1 MYHGLAALMTRALRL
16 DARLLRGHLFRLAFV
31 VLVYFSLLIAQ
42 LQALSFGAPGLRF
55 FTNLVWLNA
64 CFICLAGVSF
74 FATAITEEKE
84 EDTLGLLRMAGL
96 NPLGILLGKSTSRL
110 LQAALL
116 LVIQFPFTLLA
127 VTLGGVLT
135 IQVVAMY
142 VALLSFIVLLANV
155 ALVFSVMCQKGG
167 NAAGLTALWLLLY
180 IAAWPLAEASLAWF
194 TANGITKTGFGNTL
208 LIGSVEIIRKS
219 CVFERIGVILST
231 GFDEPV
237 FSTQVMTNMIGG
249 LACFG
254 LSWALFNAFA
264 KNATPTAQTRGLLGR
279 SKSKQRTQIF
289 SPGRVW
295 DPSLAWKDYNFI
307 AGGTALG
314 VIKLVG
320 YFSVFGLV
328 VLFNT
333 PPFTYNTNWRDITA
347 GSLML
352 WCLLSGL
359 DLSLMSSRL
368 FYDELKGQTMSALLM
383 LPRSVAYVGYSK
395 LIGCLLGLWPAA
407 TALVVAFFALPHA
420 AEFCVDAA
428 DEPSFWAAMM
438 TVLVFAHVVALLS
451 LFVKWGALPLA
462 ILLMMV
468 SVNCCPVLAL
478 PFLLLSST
486 ANSDGAAFAATVTLW
501 ILTGVICFVL
511 QVMIGARL
519 QEIGSK

>member
-31 VLVYFSLLIAQ
+31 VMVYFSLLIAQ

-110 LQAALL
+110 LQAVLL
-116 LVIQFPFTLLA
+116 LIIQFPFTLLA

-135 IQVVAMY
+135 VQVVAMY
-142 VALLSFIVLLANV
+142 VALVAFIILLANV

-167 NAAGLTALWLLLY
+167 NAAGLTSLWLLLY
-180 IAAWPLAEASLAWF
+180 IAAWPMAEGALAWF
-194 TANGITKTGFGNTL
+194 PTVGITKAGFWNTT
-208 LIGSVEIIRKS
+208 LIQSVEIIRNS

-231 GFDEPV
+231 GFDEPIL
-237 FSTQVMTNMIGG
+237 STQVVGNSLGG
-249 LACFG
+249 LAAF
-254 LSWALFNAFA
+254 LIAWALFNAFA

-279 SKSKQRTQIF
+279 SKSRQRIQIL
-289 SPGRVW
+289 SPGRAW
-295 DPSLAWKDYNFI
+295 NRSLIWKDYNFI
-307 AGGTALG
+307 AGGTAMG
-314 VIKLVG
+314 AIKLLG
-320 YFSVFGLV
+320 YFAVFGLI
-328 VLFNT
+328 VLFNS
-333 PPFTYNTNWRDITA
+333 PPLSINTNWRDIGA
-347 GSLML
+347 ASLML
-352 WCLLSGL
+352 WCLLTGL

-368 FYDELKGQTMSALLM
+368 FHDELKGQTMSALLM
-383 LPRSVAYVGYSK
+383 LPRSVAYVGYTK
-395 LIGCLLGLWPAA
+395 LIGCLLGLWPAIVA
-407 TALVVAFFALPHA
+407 LIVALVAVPNA
-420 AEFCVDAA
+420 AEFFIDAI
-428 DEPSFWAAMM
+428 DEPGTWAFVMSI
-438 TVLVFAHVVALLS
+438 LVFCHVVALLS

-478 PFLLLSST
+478 PFLLLSSSS
-486 ANSDGAAFAATVTLW
+486 NGEGAAFAAIVTLW
-501 ILTGVICFVL
+501 ILTGVISFVL

>member
-31 VLVYFSLLIAQ
+31 VMVYFSLLIAQ

-116 LVIQFPFTLLA
+116 LLIQFPFTLLA

-135 IQVVAMY
+135 IQVVATY
-142 VALLSFIVLLANV
+142 VALLAFIVLLANV
-155 ALVFSVMCQKGG
+155 ALVFSVICQKGG

-180 IAAWPLAEASLAWF
+180 IAAWPIAESTLAWF
-194 TANGITKTGFGNTL
+194 STAGITKTGFWNTG
-208 LIGSVEIIRKS
+208 LISSVEFIRSS

-231 GFDEPV
+231 GFDEPIL
-237 FSTQVMTNMIGG
+237 STQVVGNTVGG
-249 LACFG
+249 MACFG
-254 LSWALFNAFA
+254 LAWVMFNAFA

-279 SKSKQRTQIF
+279 SRSKQRLQLL

-314 VIKLVG
+314 VIKLCG
-320 YFSVFGLV
+320 YFTVFGLV
-328 VLFNT
+328 VVFNS
-333 PPFTYNTNWRDITA
+333 PPATLNTNWREISA
-347 GSLML
+347 GSLVL

-359 DLSLMSSRL
+359 DLSLMASRL
-368 FYDELKGQTMSALLM
+368 FHDELKGQTMSALLM

-395 LIGCLLGLWPAA
+395 LAGCLLGLWPAV
-407 TALVVAFFALPHA
+407 TALIAALVALPHA
-420 AEFCVDAA
+420 VEFCTDAI
-428 DEPSFWAAMM
+428 DEPSFWAVAM
-438 TVLVFAHVVALLS
+438 TVMVFSHVVALLS

-462 ILLMMV
+462 ILMMMV
-468 SVNCCPVLAL
+468 SVNCCPVLAI
-478 PFLLLSST
+478 PFILLSST
-486 ANSDGAAFAATVTLW
+486 GNDHGGALAAIVTLW
-501 ILTGVICFVL
+501 ILTGVISFVL